1 MSDYKSVSALAE
13 DFASS
18 RQWVYKILREMEG
31 LQRYKGE
38 RVKLNDGYK
47 LFVNVDC
54 FIDYLFHRA
63 DIRQGRKLGEYKGEK
78 NEKIT
83 NFCRSGNRYSDRYFS
98 RLG

>member
-1 MSDYKSVSALAE
+1 MNYKSVAALAE

-38 RVKLNDGYK
+38 KVKLNDGYK

-63 DIRQGRKLGEYKGEK
+63 DIRQGKIIKEGVQH
-78 NEKIT
+78 EKIT
-83 NFCRSGNRYSDRYFS
+83 DFCRHNNRYSDRYFS

>member
-1 MSDYKSVSALAE
+1 MSNYKSVSALAE

-54 FIDYLFHRA
+54 FVDYLFHRA
-63 DIRQGRKLGEYKGEK
+63 DIRQGRIIKEGVQH
-78 NEKIT
+78 EKIT
-83 NFCRSGNRYSDRYFS
+83 SFCGHHYRHSDSYIK

>member
-31 LQRYKGE
+31 LQRYK
-38 RVKLNDGYK
+38 RVTINDGYK
-47 LFVNVDC
+47 AFVDVDA
-54 FIDYLFHRA
+54 FIDYLAHRA
-63 DIRQGRKLGEYKGEK
+63 EIKQGKKLGEYKGEK
-78 NEKIT
+78 HEKIT
-83 NFCRSGNRYSDRYFS
+83 DFCRSGNRYSDRHFG